1 MKLNKK
7 CKILYF
13 VDGPAPS
20 NEDFEAAENMKAH
33 VVFRN
38 ARAVSDAES
47 LENCDGVAGL
57 IPEIYKNKPKAEDAI
72 SSFYKKVEE
81 VINGD
86 ENPPQAEKVKEPK
99 VETKSA
105 SKPAWGD
112 KK

>member
-7 CKILYF
+7 CKILFF

-20 NEDFEAAENMKAH
+20 NKDFEAAENMKAH

-47 LENCDGVAGL
+47 LEQCDGVAGM
-57 IPEIYKNKPKAEDAI
+57 IPEIYKNKPSAEEAI
-72 SSFYKKVEE
+72 KGFKKKVEE

-86 ENPPQAEKVKEPK
+86 DNPPK
-99 VETKSA
+99 VEEVKEVKTETKST

>member
-47 LENCDGVAGL
+47 LEQCDGVAGL
-57 IPEIYKNKPKAEDAI
+57 VPEIYKSKPKAEDAI
-72 SSFYKKVEE
+72 KDFKKKVEE

-86 ENPPQAEKVKEPK
+86 ETPPK
-99 VETKSA
+99 VEDAKVAKTEAKTA
-105 SKPAWGD
+105 AKPAWGD